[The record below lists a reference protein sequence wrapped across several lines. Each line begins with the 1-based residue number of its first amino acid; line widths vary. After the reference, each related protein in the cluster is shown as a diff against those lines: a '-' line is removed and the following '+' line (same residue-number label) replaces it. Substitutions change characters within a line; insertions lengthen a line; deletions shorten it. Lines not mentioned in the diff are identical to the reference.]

1 MRGGLRERN
10 ITSCQ
15 PEQLKNKA
23 SPKCGCMLDQV
34 VDEFTVAA
42 LEASS
47 DACLRARNF
56 AEFLKSTQHL
66 VLTAYPLLAARH
78 QV

>member
-1 MRGGLRERN
+1 
-10 ITSCQ
+10 
-15 PEQLKNKA
+15 
-23 SPKCGCMLDQV
+23 MLDQV